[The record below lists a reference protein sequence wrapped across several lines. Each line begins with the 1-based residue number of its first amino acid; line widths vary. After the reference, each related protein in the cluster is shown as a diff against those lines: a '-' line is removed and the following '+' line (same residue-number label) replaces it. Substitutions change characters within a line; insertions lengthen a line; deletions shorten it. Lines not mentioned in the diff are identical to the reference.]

1 MTVQYVTFVNLVRNG
16 VEQIRKSFDGSIK
29 IVSGGQTG
37 VDRAALDEALAF
49 HLEIGGWCPQG
60 RRAEDGMIPPEY
72 PLQETPARSYAVRT
86 DWNVRDS
93 DGTLILVLDEIS
105 TGTRLTIDAARA
117 QGKPLHIVHLS
128 ADTTPGLLTD
138 ENLIEEYV
146 ESVVDWLR
154 RHRIHV
160 LNVAGPRGS
169 SSERIYPEARA
180 FLARLF
186 LSLTGGTRKSAGLTV
201 AAEEAVASKPKSG
214 MTVRRQRKSGDRT
227 K

>member
-1 MTVQYVTFVNLVRNG
+1 MG
-16 VEQIRKSFDGSIK
+16 PIRKLDDGSIR

-37 VDRAALDEALAF
+37 VDRAALDEALACN
-49 HLEIGGWCPQG
+49 LQIGGWCPQG
-60 RRAEDGMIPPEY
+60 RRAEDGKIPPKY
-72 PLQETPARSYAVRT
+72 PLRETAARSYAVRT

-93 DGTLILVLDEIS
+93 DGTLVLVLDEIS
-105 TGTRLTIDAARA
+105 SGTRLTIDAARV
-117 QGKPLHIVHLS
+117 QGKPLQIVHL
-128 ADTTPGLLTD
+128 TPDAARGLLTD
-138 ENLIEEYV
+138 ENLIEESV
-146 ESVVDWLR
+146 ESVVDWIR

-186 LSLTGGTRKSAGLTV
+186 LSLTSGTRKSAGLTAAADQAV
-201 AAEEAVASKPKSG
+201 AAKPKSG
-214 MTVRRQRKSGDRT
+214 VTVRRQRKSGDRT